1 MRVVIL
7 GSGTSHG
14 VPVLGCACRVC
25 RSDDPRDRRYRASAY
40 LEGDGGERILIDAGP
55 EFRLQALRAG
65 IDGLDA
71 ALITHAHADHVHGLD
86 DVRPLC
92 RKAPLAIYASADD
105 CAELKERFGYAFTES
120 QAGGGKPRLDLRAIG
135 EGSFTV
141 GGLTIR
147 PVPLRHGERLV
158 YGYRV
163 GDVAYLSDCSALP
176 ESSKAILQGLRLL
189 VVDALRMRP
198 HPTHLSIP
206 EALGLAAELRP
217 LKTAITHLC
226 HDHSHAELTEIC
238 RRLAPGLDAAP
249 AYDGQEFFS

>member
-14 VPVLGCACRVC
+14 VPVLGCSCAVC
-25 RSDDPRDRRYRASAY
+25 RSSDPRDRRYRAAAY
-40 LEGDGGERILIDAGP
+40 LEGEGGERILIDAGP

-65 IDGLDA
+65 IVGLDA

-92 RKAPLAIYASADD
+92 RKAPLAVYASPDD
-105 CAELKERFGYAFTES
+105 CAELRERFGYAFKEGPV
-120 QAGGGKPRLDLRAIG
+120 GGGKPRLDLRAVG
-135 EGSFTV
+135 EASFAV

-158 YGYRV
+158 YGYRA
-163 GDVAYLSDCSALP
+163 GDFAYLSDCSALP
-176 ESSKAILQGLRLL
+176 EASKALLRGLKLL
-189 VVDALRMRP
+189 VIDALRMRP

-206 EALGLAAELRP
+206 EALDLARELRP
-217 LKTAITHLC
+217 RRTALTHLC
-226 HDHSHAELTEIC
+226 HDHSHAELEGIC

-249 AYDGQEFFS
+249 AYDGQQFSL

>member
-14 VPVLGCACRVC
+14 IPVLGCACRVC
-25 RSDDPRDRRYRASAY
+25 RSSDPRDRRYRASAY
-40 LEGDGGERILIDAGP
+40 VEGDGGERILIDAGP

-92 RKAPLAIYASADD
+92 RKAPLAVYASAND
-105 CAELKERFGYAFTES
+105 CAELKERFGYAFTEN

-135 EGSFTV
+135 EEGFIV

-147 PVPLRHGERLV
+147 PVPLMHGERLV

-163 GDVAYLSDCSALP
+163 GDFAYLSDCSALP
-176 ESSKAILQGLRLL
+176 EASKALLRGLKLL
-189 VVDALRMRP
+189 VIDALRMRP

-206 EALGLAAELRP
+206 EALCLAAELKP

-238 RRLAPGLDAAP
+238 RRLAPSLAAAP
-249 AYDGQEFFS
+249 AYDGQNFKL

>member
-1 MRVVIL
+1 MRVAIL

-14 VPVLGCACRVC
+14 VPVLGCGCAVC
-25 RSDDPRDRRYRASAY
+25 RSVDPRDRRYRASAY
-40 LEGDGGERILIDAGP
+40 IEGDGGERILIDAGP

-92 RKAPLAIYASADD
+92 RKTPLAIYASTDD
-105 CAELKERFGYAFTES
+105 CAELRERFGYAFREG

-135 EGSFTV
+135 EAGFTLAS
-141 GGLTIR
+141 LTIK

-158 YGYRV
+158 YGYRI

-176 ESSKAILQGLRLL
+176 EASKALLQGLKLL
-189 VVDALRMRP
+189 VIDALRMRP

-206 EALGLAAELRP
+206 EALGLARELKP
-217 LKTAITHLC
+217 LKTALTHLC
-226 HDHSHAELTEIC
+226 HDHSHAELEDIC
-238 RRLAPGLDAAP
+238 RRLAPGLDAGP
-249 AYDGQEFFS
+249 AYDGQEFFP

>member
-14 VPVLGCACRVC
+14 VPVLGCGCAVC
-25 RSDDPRDRRYRASAY
+25 RSSDPRDRRFRASAY

-92 RKAPLAIYASADD
+92 RKAPLAVYASPDD
-105 CAELKERFGYAFTES
+105 CAELRERFGYAFRES
-120 QAGGGKPRLDLRAIG
+120 QAGGGKPRLDLQAIG
-135 EGSFTV
+135 EASLIV

-147 PVPLRHGERLV
+147 PVPLVHGDRLV

-176 ESSKAILQGLRLL
+176 EASKALLRGLKLL
-189 VVDALRMRP
+189 VIDALRMRT

-206 EALGLAAELRP
+206 EALGLAGELKP

-226 HDHSHAELTEIC
+226 HDHSHAELEELC
-238 RRLAPGLDAAP
+238 RGLAPGLDAAP
-249 AYDGQEFFS
+249 AYDGQEFYP

>member
-40 LEGDGGERILIDAGP
+40 VEGGGGERILIDAGP

-92 RKAPLAIYASADD
+92 RKAPLAVYASPGD
-105 CAELKERFGYAFTES
+105 CAELRERFGYAFKES
-120 QAGGGKPRLDLRAIG
+120 QAGGGKPRLDLRAVG
-135 EGSFTV
+135 EASFAI
-141 GGLTIR
+141 GGLTVR
-147 PVPLRHGERLV
+147 PVPLLHGERLV

-176 ESSKAILQGLRLL
+176 EASKALLRGLKLL
-189 VVDALRMRP
+189 VIDALRMRP

-206 EALGLAAELRP
+206 EALGLAAELKP
-217 LKTAITHLC
+217 LKTALTHLC
-226 HDHSHAELTEIC
+226 HDHSHAELREIC
-238 RRLAPGLDAAP
+238 RGLAPGLDAAP
-249 AYDGQEFFS
+249 AYDGQEFFP